1 MFGTIMSGVGS
12 IAGGLLSGAGGL
24 FGGGGGQSGVEK
36 LAKSLAYNQL
46 GLMNDAVLKYKGLYN
61 EYYWP
66 IEEFI
71 AGNYFDDIK
80 AARPYQI
87 DMRDYQLNRGNE
99 LIDLAEDTNPILDD
113 SRKSLIRRLTEGEDV
128 LANRYR
134 SQTSADITSAFN
146 NQRSQDYRN
155 MASMGINPNS
165 GAWAN
170 YSTTMGQNEALAQA
184 AGRTSATWQAE
195 DTSLQRQAAAQNY
208 YTNPSMLYD
217 AGTITPGMSIGSLTG
232 SASQNAALGLSGQ
245 KNSGNFWNSMGSA
258 IGGITQGIGNIGGA
272 LGWGKGNNMSTLTN
286 TANTAMNL
294 IPGI

>member
-1 MFGTIMSGVGS
+1 MFGSIMSGVGS

-24 FGGGGGQSGVEK
+24 FGGKGGQSGVQK
-36 LAKSLAYNQL
+36 QAKDLAFQQL
-46 GLMNDAVLKYKGLYN
+46 LLQKDAVNTYNRLYN
-61 EYYWP
+61 KYYWP

-71 AGNYFDDIK
+71 AGNYYDDIRE
-80 AARPYQI
+80 ARPYQMK
-87 DMRDYQLNRGNE
+87 MRDYQLNRGDE
-99 LIDLAEDTNPILDD
+99 LIDLAEDTNPILDED
-113 SRKSLIRRLTEGEDV
+113 RKSLIRRLTEGEDV

-146 NQRSQDYRN
+146 NQRNQDFRN
-155 MASMGINPNS
+155 MSSMGINPNS

-170 YSTTMGQNEALAQA
+170 YGTTMGQNEALAQA

-195 DTSLQRQAAAQNY
+195 DTSLQRQATAQNY

-258 IGGITQGIGNIGGA
+258 IEGIAGGIGSIGGA
-272 LGWGKGNNMSTLTN
+272 LGWGEPKFTWDDFEN
-286 TANTAMNL
+286 TFYK
-294 IPGI
+294 

>member
-24 FGGGGGQSGVEK
+24 FGGKGGQSGVQK
-36 LAKSLAYNQL
+36 QAKDLAFQQLLLQKDAVNMYNRLYNQ
-46 GLMNDAVLKYKGLYN
+46 
-61 EYYWP
+61 YYWP

-71 AGNYFDDIK
+71 AGNYYDDIQE
-80 AARPYQI
+80 ARPYQMK
-87 DMRDYQLNRGNE
+87 MRDYQLNRGDE

-146 NQRSQDYRN
+146 NQRNQDFRN
-155 MASMGINPNS
+155 MSSMGVNPNS

-258 IGGITQGIGNIGGA
+258 IEGIAGGIGSIGGA
-272 LGWGKGNNMSTLTN
+272 LGWGEPKFTWDDFEN
-286 TANTAMNL
+286 TFYK
-294 IPGI
+294 

>member
-1 MFGTIMSGVGS
+1 MFGAIMSGVGS

-24 FGGGGGQSGVEK
+24 FGGKGGQSGVQK
-36 LAKSLAYNQL
+36 QAKDLAFQQL
-46 GLMNDAVLKYKGLYN
+46 LLQKDAVNMYNRLYN
-61 EYYWP
+61 KYYWP

-71 AGNYFDDIK
+71 AGNYYDDIRE
-80 AARPYQI
+80 ARPYQMK
-87 DMRDYQLNRGNE
+87 MRDYQLNRGDE
-99 LIDLAEDTNPILDD
+99 LIDLAEDTNPILDED
-113 SRKSLIRRLTEGEDV
+113 RKSLIRRLTEGEDV

-134 SQTSADITSAFN
+134 SQTSADIASAFN
-146 NQRSQDYRN
+146 NQRAQDYRN
-155 MASMGINPNS
+155 MASMGVNPNS

-170 YSTTMGQNEALAQA
+170 YDTIMGQNEALAQA

-195 DTSLQRQAAAQNY
+195 DTSLQRQATAQNY

-258 IGGITQGIGNIGGA
+258 IEGIAGGIGSIGGA
-272 LGWGKGNNMSTLTN
+272 LGWGEPK
-286 TANTAMNL
+286 
-294 IPGI
+294 

>member
-1 MFGTIMSGVGS
+1 MFGSIMSGVGS

-24 FGGGGGQSGVEK
+24 FGGKGGQSGVQK
-36 LAKSLAYNQL
+36 QAKDLAFQQL
-46 GLMNDAVLKYKGLYN
+46 LLQKDAVNTYNRLYN
-61 EYYWP
+61 KYYWP

-71 AGNYFDDIK
+71 AGNYYDDIRE
-80 AARPYQI
+80 ARPYQMK
-87 DMRDYQLNRGNE
+87 MRDYQLNRGDE
-99 LIDLAEDTNPILDD
+99 LIDLAEDTNPILDED
-113 SRKSLIRRLTEGEDV
+113 RKSLIRRLTEGEDV

-146 NQRSQDYRN
+146 NQRNQDFRN
-155 MASMGINPNS
+155 MSSMGINPNS

-170 YSTTMGQNEALAQA
+170 YGTTMGQNEALAQA
-184 AGRTSATWQAE
+184 AGRTNATWQAE
-195 DTSLQRQAAAQNY
+195 DTSLQRQADAQNY

-258 IGGITQGIGNIGGA
+258 IEGIAGGIGSIGGA
-272 LGWGKGNNMSTLTN
+272 LGWGEPKFTWDDFEN
-286 TANTAMNL
+286 TFYK
-294 IPGI
+294 

>member
-24 FGGGGGQSGVEK
+24 FGGGGGQSGVQK
-36 LAKSLAYNQL
+36 RSKQLAYDQL
-46 GLMNDAVLKYKGLYN
+46 GLMLDAVNRYRSMYDQ
-61 EYYWP
+61 YYWP

-71 AGNYFDDIK
+71 AGNYKSDIE

-87 DMRDYQLNRGNE
+87 SMRDYQLNRGNE
-99 LIDLAEDTNPILDD
+99 LINLAEDTNTILDED
-113 SRKSLIRRLTEGEDV
+113 RKSLIRRLTEGEDV

-134 SQTSADITSAFN
+134 SQASADITSAFN

-155 MASMGINPNS
+155 MASMGVNPNS

-170 YSTTMGQNEALAQA
+170 YGTTMGQNEALAQA

-217 AGTITPGMSIGSLTG
+217 AGTITPGMSIGSLTSG
-232 SASQNAALGLSGQ
+232 ASQNAAVSLGGQ
-245 KNSGNFWNSMGSA
+245 KNSGNFWDSMSSA
-258 IGGITQGIGNIGGA
+258 IEGITGGVGSIGGA
-272 LGWGKGNNMSTLTN
+272 LGWGEPKFTWDDFKSTFYE
-286 TANTAMNL
+286 
-294 IPGI
+294 

>member
-24 FGGGGGQSGVEK
+24 FGGKGGQSGVQK
-36 LAKSLAYNQL
+36 QAKDLAFQQL
-46 GLMNDAVLKYKGLYN
+46 LLQKDAVNTYNRLYN
-61 EYYWP
+61 KYYWP

-71 AGNYFDDIK
+71 AGNYYDDIRE
-80 AARPYQI
+80 ARPYQMK
-87 DMRDYQLNRGNE
+87 MRDYQLNRGDE
-99 LIDLAEDTNPILDD
+99 LIDLAEDTNPILDED
-113 SRKSLIRRLTEGEDV
+113 RKSLIRRLTEGEDV

-146 NQRSQDYRN
+146 NQRNQDFRN
-155 MASMGINPNS
+155 MASIGINPNS

-170 YSTTMGQNEALAQA
+170 YGTTMGQNEALAQA
-184 AGRTSATWQAE
+184 AGRTNATWQAE
-195 DTSLQRQAAAQNY
+195 DTSLQRQADAQNY

-245 KNSGNFWNSMGSA
+245 KNSGNFWNSMGGA
-258 IGGITQGIGNIGGA
+258 IEGIAGGIGSIGGA
-272 LGWGKGNNMSTLTN
+272 LGWGEPKFTWDDFESTFY
-286 TANTAMNL
+286 
-294 IPGI
+294 G

>member
-24 FGGGGGQSGVEK
+24 FGGKGGQSGVQK
-36 LAKSLAYNQL
+36 QAKDLAFQQL
-46 GLMNDAVLKYKGLYN
+46 LLQKDAVNTYNRLYN
-61 EYYWP
+61 KYYWP

-71 AGNYFDDIK
+71 AGNYYDDIRE
-80 AARPYQI
+80 ARPYQMK
-87 DMRDYQLNRGNE
+87 MRDYQLNRGDE
-99 LIDLAEDTNPILDD
+99 LIDLAEDTNPILDED
-113 SRKSLIRRLTEGEDV
+113 RKSLIRRLTEGEDV

-146 NQRSQDYRN
+146 NQRNQDFRN

-170 YSTTMGQNEALAQA
+170 YGTTMGQNEALAQA
-184 AGRTSATWQAE
+184 AGRTNATWQAE
-195 DTSLQRQAAAQNY
+195 DTSLQRQADAQNY

-217 AGTITPGMSIGSLTG
+217 AGTITPGMSIGSLTSG
-232 SASQNAALGLSGQ
+232 ASQNAALGLSGQ

-258 IGGITQGIGNIGGA
+258 IEGIAGGIGSIGGA
-272 LGWGKGNNMSTLTN
+272 LGWGEPKFTWDDFEN
-286 TANTAMNL
+286 TFYK
-294 IPGI
+294 

>member
-1 MFGTIMSGVGS
+1 MFGSIMSGVGS

-24 FGGGGGQSGVEK
+24 FGGGGGESGVEK
-36 LAKSLAYNQL
+36 RAKQLAYDQY
-46 GLMNDAVLKYKGLYN
+46 GLMIDAVNQYRNLYSQ
-61 EYYWP
+61 YYWP

-71 AGNYFDDIK
+71 AGNYKDDIE
-80 AARPYQI
+80 AARPYQVN
-87 DMRDYQLNRGNE
+87 MRDYQLNRGNE
-99 LIDLAEDTNPILDD
+99 LIGLAEDTNPILDD

-134 SQTSADITSAFN
+134 SQTSADIASAFTS
-146 NQRSQDYRN
+146 QRAQDYRN
-155 MASMGINPNS
+155 MASMGVNPNS

-170 YSTTMGQNEALAQA
+170 YGTTMGQNEALAQA

-245 KNSGNFWNSMGSA
+245 KNSGNFWNSMGGA
-258 IGGITQGIGNIGGA
+258 IEGIAGGIGSIGGA
-272 LGWGKGNNMSTLTN
+272 LGWGEPKFTWDDFESTFY
-286 TANTAMNL
+286 
-294 IPGI
+294 G

>member
-1 MFGTIMSGVGS
+1 MFGTVMSGVGS

-24 FGGGGGQSGVEK
+24 FGGGGGQSGVEG
-36 LAKSLAYNQL
+36 LAKSVAYNQL
-46 GLMNDAVLKYKGLYN
+46 GLLNDAILKYKGLYN

-71 AGNYFDDIK
+71 AGNYKDDIE

-87 DMRDYQLNRGNE
+87 SMRDYQLNRGNE
-99 LIDLAEDTNPILDD
+99 LIDLAEDTNPILDED
-113 SRKSLIRRLTEGEDV
+113 RKSLIRRLTEGEDV

-146 NQRSQDYRN
+146 NQRNQDFRN
-155 MASMGINPNS
+155 MSSMGINPNS

-195 DTSLQRQAAAQNY
+195 DTSLQRQMTAQNY
-208 YTNPSMLYD
+208 YTNPSMLYNP
-217 AGTITPGMSIGSLTG
+217 GTITPGMSIGDLTN
-232 SASQNAALGLSGQ
+232 SASQNAAVGLSGQ
-245 KNSGNFWNSMGSA
+245 KNNSNFWSSMGSA

-272 LGWGKGNNMSTLTN
+272 LGWGKDWGKS
-286 TANTAMNL
+286 
-294 IPGI
+294 

>member
-1 MFGTIMSGVGS
+1 MFGSIMSGVGS

-24 FGGGGGQSGVEK
+24 FGGKGGQSGVQK
-36 LAKSLAYNQL
+36 QAKDLAFQQL
-46 GLMNDAVLKYKGLYN
+46 LLQKDAVNMYNRLYN
-61 EYYWP
+61 KYYWP

-71 AGNYFDDIK
+71 AGNYYDDIRE
-80 AARPYQI
+80 ARPYQMK
-87 DMRDYQLNRGNE
+87 MRDYQLNRGDE
-99 LIDLAEDTNPILDD
+99 LIDLAEDTNPILDED
-113 SRKSLIRRLTEGEDV
+113 RKSLIRRLTEGEDV

-146 NQRSQDYRN
+146 NQRNQDFRN
-155 MASMGINPNS
+155 MSSMGINPNS

-170 YSTTMGQNEALAQA
+170 YGTTMGQNEALAQA

-195 DTSLQRQAAAQNY
+195 DTSLQRQATAQNY

-258 IGGITQGIGNIGGA
+258 IEGIAGGIGSIGGA
-272 LGWGKGNNMSTLTN
+272 LGWGEPKFTWDDFEN
-286 TANTAMNL
+286 TFYK
-294 IPGI
+294 

>member
-24 FGGGGGQSGVEK
+24 FGGSKGQSGVQK

-71 AGNYFDDIK
+71 AGNYLNDIK
-80 AARPYQI
+80 AARPYQVN
-87 DMRDYQLNRGNE
+87 MRDYQLNRGDE
-99 LIDLAEDTNPILDD
+99 LIDLAEDTNPILDED
-113 SRKSLIRRLTEGEDV
+113 RKSLIRRLTEGEDV

-134 SQTSADITSAFN
+134 SQASADIANAFN

-170 YSTTMGQNEALAQA
+170 YGTTMGQNEALAQA
-184 AGRTSATWQAE
+184 AGRTNATWQAE
-195 DTSLQRQAAAQNY
+195 DTSLQRQANAQNY

-217 AGTITPGMSIGSLTG
+217 AGTITPGMSIGSLTSG
-232 SASQNAALGLSGQ
+232 ASQNAAVGLGGQ
-245 KNSGNFWNSMGSA
+245 KNSGNLWSSLGSA

-272 LGWGKGNNMSTLTN
+272 LGWGEPKFTWDDFEN
-286 TANTAMNL
+286 TFYKQD
-294 IPGI
+294 